1 MRTTVPGLQP
11 SPSSLLAFAH
21 ELADLSAKAIVRHFR
36 RPLAVTNKSVG
47 GQFDPVTVADRNAE
61 RVMRQAIAKAFPEHG
76 VIGEEFAPQAGAGR
90 FHWIL
95 DPIDGTR
102 AFMIGSPMWGTLIAL
117 TEHGR
122 PVLGVM
128 NQPFTRERF
137 WAAGGVA
144 RMQGPTGRP
153 TRLKTRTCAR
163 LEDAVLTTTHPD
175 LFADL
180 RDRARFTELKG
191 RVLMTRFGGDCYG
204 YCLLAAGFVDLIIEV
219 GLKPYDVMA
228 LIPIIESAGGI
239 ITTWDGEPALK
250 GGRVVAAGDP
260 RTHRQALRLLAG

>member
-1 MRTTVPGLQP
+1 VPGLQP
-11 SPSSLLAFAH
+11 SPASLLAFAH
-21 ELADLSAKAIVRHFR
+21 RLADLSGEAVRRHFR
-36 RPLAVTNKSVG
+36 RALAVTNKAEG
-47 GQFDPVTVADRNAE
+47 AHFDPVTAADRNAE
-61 RVMRQAIAKAFPEHG
+61 RIMRQAIAKAFPEHG
-76 VIGEEFAPQAGAGR
+76 VIGEEFEPHAGAGR

-102 AFMIGSPMWGTLIAL
+102 AFLIGSPMWGTLIAL
-117 TEHGR
+117 TDHGR

-153 TRLKTRTCAR
+153 MRLRTRACTR
-163 LEDAVLTTTHPD
+163 LEDAILTTTHPD
-175 LFADL
+175 LFVAQ
-180 RDRARFTELKG
+180 RERVRFGELKG

-204 YCLLAAGFVDLIIEV
+204 YCLLAAGFVDLVIEV

-228 LIPIIESAGGI
+228 LIPIIENAGGI
-239 ITTWDGEPALK
+239 ITTWDGEPALN
-250 GGRVVAAGDP
+250 GGRVIAAGDA
-260 RTHRQALRLLAG
+260 RTHRQALRVLAG

>member
-1 MRTTVPGLQP
+1 
-11 SPSSLLAFAH
+11 
-21 ELADLSAKAIVRHFR
+21 
-36 RPLAVTNKSVG
+36 
-47 GQFDPVTVADRNAE
+47 
-61 RVMRQAIAKAFPEHG
+61 MRQAIAKAFPEHG

-180 RDRARFTELKG
+180 RDRARFAELKG

-228 LIPIIESAGGI
+228 LIPIIEARAASSRPGTASPRLKVGASLPPGI
-239 ITTWDGEPALK
+239 RARTGKPCAFWPAEAT
-250 GGRVVAAGDP
+250 RAAG
-260 RTHRQALRLLAG
+260 

>member
-1 MRTTVPGLQP
+1 MPGLQP
-11 SPSSLLAFAH
+11 SPSRLLAFAH
-21 ELADLSAKAIVRHFR
+21 ELADVSGEVIRRHFR
-36 RPLAVTNKSVG
+36 RPLTVTNKASG
-47 GQFDPVTVADRNAE
+47 AQFDPVTVADRDAE
-61 RVMRQAIAKAFPEHG
+61 RLMRRAIAKAFPEHG

-117 TEHGR
+117 TDGGR

-137 WAAGGVA
+137 WAGSGAA
-144 RMQGPTGRP
+144 RMQGLTGRP
-153 TRLKTRTCAR
+153 ARLKTRACAR

-175 LFADL
+175 LFAEQ
-180 RDRARFTELKG
+180 RERARFAELKD

-204 YCLLAAGFVDLIIEV
+204 YCLLAAGFVDLIVEV

-228 LIPIIESAGGI
+228 LIPIIENAGGI
-239 ITTWDGEPALK
+239 ITTWDGEPARQ
-250 GGRVVAAGDP
+250 GGRVIAAGDA
-260 RTHRQALRLLAG
+260 RTHRLALRLLAG